1 VTSSA
6 SSGFRNGP
14 ASFGRPLGERGG
26 PELVNRLHRPDA
38 IEVCR
43 VGPGVDAR
51 VGFEQVVKCGYAPGD
66 VAVFGKRVGPPISSI
81 EPQGLFLLL
90 NLMGSTLR
98 ILEEK
103 PFATLEDDYGGFVPA
118 VAVDAN

>member
-1 VTSSA
+1 MTSSA
-6 SSGFRNGP
+6 SSGFRSGAASP
-14 ASFGRPLGERGG
+14 AGLSASAAALSWSIGFPRRK
-26 PELVNRLHRPDA
+26 
-38 IEVCR
+38 VCR

-66 VAVFGKRVGPPISSI
+66 VAVFGKCVGPPISSI

-103 PFATLEDDYGGFVPA
+103 PFATLKDDYGGFVPA